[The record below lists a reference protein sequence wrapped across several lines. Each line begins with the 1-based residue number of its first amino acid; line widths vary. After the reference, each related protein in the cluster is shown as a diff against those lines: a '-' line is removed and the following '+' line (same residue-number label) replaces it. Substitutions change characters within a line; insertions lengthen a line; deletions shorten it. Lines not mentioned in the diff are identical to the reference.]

1 MDSSIFTSQVQTT
14 MYNLLMQLMEQMN
27 TTTSSD
33 SSNAATVTSP
43 YTFGSILS
51 GLTSGNYATSSTA
64 TGDYASLIN
73 AAAQKYDVD
82 AGLISAVI
90 KAESNYNANAVS
102 SCGAS
107 GLMQLMPGTAASL
120 GVTDVFDPQQN
131 IDGGVRY
138 LSGLLKRYNGN
149 VQYALAAYNAG
160 PGAVD
165 TYNGIPPY
173 AETQTYVSRI
183 LSYMNSSSSASWQG

>member
-183 LSYMNSSSSASWQG
+183 LSYMNSSSSAGWQG

>member
-1 MDSSIFTSQVQTT
+1 MDSSIFTSQVQST

-27 TTTSSD
+27 TTTSSG

-64 TGDYASLIN
+64 AGDYASLIN

>member
-183 LSYMNSSSSASWQG
+183 LSYMNNSSSASWQG